1 VPQRAFL
8 KRKMEKI
15 INYFKQSVQELKKV
29 NWPTRKETT
38 RYTLGVLGLS
48 FIVAVVLGFIDFG
61 LIRAIGLIIQ

>member
-15 INYFKQSVQELKKV
+15 INYLKQSVQELKKV
-29 NWPTRKETT
+29 NWPTRKETIH
-38 RYTLGVLGLS
+38 YTLGVLSLS

>member
-8 KRKMEKI
+8 KRKMGKI
-15 INYFKQSVQELKKV
+15 TNYLKQSVQELKKV

-61 LIRAIGLIIQ
+61 LIRAIGLIVQ

>member
-1 VPQRAFL
+1 MPQRAFL

>member
-1 VPQRAFL
+1 
-8 KRKMEKI
+8 MEKI
-15 INYFKQSVQELKKV
+15 INYLKQSVQELKKV

-38 RYTLGVLGLS
+38 RYTLGVLSLS